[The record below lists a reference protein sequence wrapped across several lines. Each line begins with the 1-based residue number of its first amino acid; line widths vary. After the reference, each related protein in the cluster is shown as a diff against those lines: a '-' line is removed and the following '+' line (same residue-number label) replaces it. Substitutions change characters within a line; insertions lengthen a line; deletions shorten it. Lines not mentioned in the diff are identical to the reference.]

1 MIAKCQ
7 TKRVMLTLI
16 SNEMFLDVRL
26 SVIIQKQN
34 YYSVL
39 TFNVPEY
46 NVVNFGF
53 GSPDCCMPIK
63 KKVNVTS

>member
-7 TKRVMLTLI
+7 IKRVMLTLI
-16 SNEMFLDVRL
+16 SNKMFLDVRL

-53 GSPDCCMPIK
+53 VSADGCMPIK
-63 KKVNVTS
+63 KKV